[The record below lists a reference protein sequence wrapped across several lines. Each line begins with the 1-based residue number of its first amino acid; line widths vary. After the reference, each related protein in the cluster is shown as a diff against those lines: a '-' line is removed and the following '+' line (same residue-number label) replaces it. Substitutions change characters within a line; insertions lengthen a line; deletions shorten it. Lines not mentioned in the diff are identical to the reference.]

1 MSIQRDFR
9 AIPNRSSAGGITL
22 EALLIM
28 PLVCVLIWGLIQAGW
43 IWTQYHRLNDLALL
57 SARDAAAQVPVSG
70 VRARADRL
78 GLKSEYLLISTDSE
92 AGRWRSTLRYPI
104 RPKWLAWMVVKT
116 GGVPWLS
123 ATQSARSRPIESQA
137 STISPRPPLQ

>member
-9 AIPNRSSAGGITL
+9 ATQTRSTAGGITL

-28 PLVCVLIWGLIQAGW
+28 PLVCFLIWGLIQAAW

-78 GLKSEYLLISTDSE
+78 GLKSEYLSISTDSE
-92 AGRWRSTLRYPI
+92 GGRWSSTLRYPI

-123 ATQSARSRPIESQA
+123 VTQFARSQPIDL
-137 STISPRPPLQ
+137 SP